1 MITLFRNFAIVLSTC
16 AVALVLGAGLQE
28 LFVRLLPASRVIL
41 PGRIDLGSWVGIA
54 AVFLSFC
61 VAGAAQ
67 SRWLRPSK
75 VLLWSLSCLSFESL
89 PGSCRV

>member
-54 AVFLSFC
+54 AVF
-61 VAGAAQ
+61 VHQIVRAG
-67 SRWLRPSK
+67 P
-75 VLLWSLSCLSFESL
+75 
-89 PGSCRV
+89 